1 MKYYMK
7 RLAATCILL
16 FLVSNAGITAPDIPI
31 TIKTSIDWN
40 TQKIIVQAR
49 LNMQRAGFKIPAG
62 RTDAELY
69 MKTQLPLLCRDTVLS
84 VAFDSYRT
92 ILDTLNDQT
101 IRAAD
106 IEAYMSS
113 WTQVASSLS
122 TDLTYL
128 NMEITYDLIKLASL
142 YIKHTKALDLPVTLD
157 YEPTRN
163 YSGILI
169 YAKGYY
175 PVQGEFETGKLEPSL
190 FPRIYDES
198 MQLILERNYVNPEI
212 LRNSGICGWAQD
224 INSPDIVL
232 RTGQD
237 PLRILAYKVFGTK
250 RSDIIITKQD
260 ALKIL
265 LNENN
270 RKLIENGKVVI
281 VYGK

>member
-1 MKYYMK
+1 
-7 RLAATCILL
+7 
-16 FLVSNAGITAPDIPI
+16 
-31 TIKTSIDWN
+31 
-40 TQKIIVQAR
+40 
-49 LNMQRAGFKIPAG
+49 
-62 RTDAELY
+62 
-69 MKTQLPLLCRDTVLS
+69 
-84 VAFDSYRT
+84 
-92 ILDTLNDQT
+92 
-101 IRAAD
+101 
-106 IEAYMSS
+106 
-113 WTQVASSLS
+113 
-122 TDLTYL
+122 
-128 NMEITYDLIKLASL
+128 
-142 YIKHTKALDLPVTLD
+142 
-157 YEPTRN
+157 
-163 YSGILI
+163 
-169 YAKGYY
+169 
-175 PVQGEFETGKLEPSL
+175 
-190 FPRIYDES
+190 

>member
-1 MKYYMK
+1 MKYHMK
-7 RLAATCILL
+7 RLATTLILILL
-16 FLVSNAGITAPDIPI
+16 VSSAGISSPDIPI
-31 TIKTSIDWN
+31 AITTYVDWN
-40 TQKIIVQAR
+40 RQKIIVQAR
-49 LNMQRAGFKIPAG
+49 LNIERAGFKIPAG

-69 MKTQLPLLCRDTVLS
+69 MKTQLPLLCRNAVLNIT
-84 VAFDSYRT
+84 FDSYRT
-92 ILDTLNDQT
+92 VLDTLNDQT
-101 IRAAD
+101 IQAAD
-106 IEAYMSS
+106 IEAYLSS
-113 WTQVASSLS
+113 WTQVSSSLS
-122 TDLTYL
+122 SDLSYL

-142 YIKHTKALDLPVTLD
+142 YIKHTKALELPVTLD
-157 YEPTRN
+157 YEPTRT

-169 YAKGYY
+169 YVKGYY

-198 MQLILERNYVNPEI
+198 MQLILERNRVNPEI
-212 LRNSGICGWAQD
+212 LRTSGICGWAQD
-224 INSPDIVL
+224 SNSPEIIL

-237 PLRILAYKVFGTK
+237 PLRILAFKIFGTK

-270 RKLIENGKVVI
+270 RKLIENGKIVI